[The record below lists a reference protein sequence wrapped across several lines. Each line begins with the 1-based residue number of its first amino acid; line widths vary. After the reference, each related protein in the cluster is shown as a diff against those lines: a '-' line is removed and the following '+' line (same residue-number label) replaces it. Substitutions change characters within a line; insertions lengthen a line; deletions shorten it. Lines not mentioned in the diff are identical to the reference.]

1 MFIFIKVTF
10 NIFLISFSS
19 ISFGNEN
26 YKNLLKQDLD
36 NYAKCYSNQD
46 YRCVSSYILP
56 SVIQKIGGINGFIK
70 TMKSFS

>member
-1 MFIFIKVTF
+1 MKVTF

-46 YRCVSSYILP
+46 YHCVSSYILP

>member
-36 NYAKCYSNQD
+36 NYAKCYSNQN
-46 YRCVSSYILP
+46 YRCVSSYILL

-70 TMKSFS
+70 TIKSFS